1 MKNKTNKVSWFVFVA
16 LAILVGLYP
25 LTYFVVDREFGLLA
39 SKSDELLA
47 DTLWNIGFYGH
58 IVLGGLAL
66 LIGWAQFSKKLRK
79 ANLKM
84 HRNVGKLYIIAAVIS
99 GLCAIYIAL
108 YATGGLISTLGFGL
122 LGIFW
127 LYTTLR
133 AYIAVR
139 NKDISLHKGFM
150 IYSYAACFAAVTLR
164 IWLPILN
171 IVFDDFEVAYRIVAW
186 LCWVPNIIFAF
197 FWIKKRGLVIG

>member
-1 MKNKTNKVSWFVFVA
+1 MKNTTNKVSWFVFVV
-16 LAILVGLYP
+16 LAVAVGLYP
-25 LTYFVVDREFGLLA
+25 LIYFFVDREFGLLA
-39 SKSDELLA
+39 SKSDELLTN
-47 DTLWNIGFYGH
+47 TLWNIGFYGH
-58 IVLGGLAL
+58 ILLGGLAL
-66 LIGWAQFSKKLRK
+66 LIGWIQFSKKLRN

-84 HRNVGKLYIIAAVIS
+84 HRNVGKLYIISAVIS
-99 GLCAIYIAL
+99 GICGIYIAFN
-108 YATGGLISTLGFGL
+108 ATGGIIASLGFIA

-127 LYTTLR
+127 LFTTLR

-197 FWIKKRGLVIG
+197 FWVRKRGMILG

>member
-1 MKNKTNKVSWFVFVA
+1 MKNKTNKVSWFVFVV
-16 LAILVGLYP
+16 LAIAIGLYP

-39 SKSDELLA
+39 SKSDELLT

-58 IVLGGLAL
+58 ILLGGLAL
-66 LIGWAQFSKKLRK
+66 LIGWMQFSEKLRN

-84 HRNVGKLYIIAAVIS
+84 HRNVGKLYVIAAMIS
-99 GLCAIYIAL
+99 GLCAMYIAL
-108 YATGGLISTLGFGL
+108 SATGGIIATLGFSA

-127 LYTTLR
+127 LFTTLR
-133 AYIAVR
+133 AYVAIR
-139 NKDISLHKGFM
+139 NKDITLHKGFM

-171 IVFDDFEVAYRIVAW
+171 IVFDDFVIAYRIVAW

>member
-1 MKNKTNKVSWFVFVA
+1 MKNKTNKVSWFVFVV
-16 LAILVGLYP
+16 LAITVGLYP

-39 SKSDELLA
+39 SKSDELLT

-58 IVLGGLAL
+58 ILLGGLAL
-66 LIGWAQFSKKLRK
+66 LIGWMQFSEKLRN

-84 HRNVGKLYIIAAVIS
+84 HRNVGKLYVIAALIS
-99 GLCAIYIAL
+99 GLCAMYIAL
-108 YATGGLISTLGFGL
+108 SATGGMIATVGFSA

-127 LYTTLR
+127 LFTTLR
-133 AYIAVR
+133 AYVAVR
-139 NKDISLHKGFM
+139 NKDITLHKGFM

-171 IVFDDFEVAYRIVAW
+171 IVFDDFVIAYRIVAW

>member
-1 MKNKTNKVSWFVFVA
+1 MKNKTNKVSWFVFVV
-16 LAILVGLYP
+16 LAIAIGLYP

-39 SKSDELLA
+39 SKSDELLT

-58 IVLGGLAL
+58 ILLGGLAL
-66 LIGWAQFSKKLRK
+66 LIGWMQFSEKLRN

-84 HRNVGKLYIIAAVIS
+84 HRNVGKLYVIAALIS
-99 GLCAIYIAL
+99 GLCAMYIAL
-108 YATGGLISTLGFGL
+108 SATGGIIATLGFSA

-127 LYTTLR
+127 LFTTLR
-133 AYIAVR
+133 AYVAIR
-139 NKDISLHKGFM
+139 NKDITLHKGFM

-171 IVFDDFEVAYRIVAW
+171 IVFDDFVIAYRIVAW